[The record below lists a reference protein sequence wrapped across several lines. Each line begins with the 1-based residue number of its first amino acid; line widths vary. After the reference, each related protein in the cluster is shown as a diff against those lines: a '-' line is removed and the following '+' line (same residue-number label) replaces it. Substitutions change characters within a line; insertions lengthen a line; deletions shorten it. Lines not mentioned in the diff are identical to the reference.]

1 MIFLSPDRLWL
12 LLAVLGLLVAY
23 VLAQFGRR
31 RHAVRYAAL
40 PLLARVAPSPG
51 WRRHLPAALFLLMA
65 GLLVTGFARPQTDMR
80 VPREQATVVVVLDM
94 SDSMRATDV
103 TPDRFSVAR
112 DAAAAFVRRLP
123 AQYRVGLVPFSSSAT
138 VAVPPTT
145 DHALVIDSI
154 MKLQPGGATAIG
166 DAMLASTE
174 ASQRLIGEWVG
185 GGSAASGA
193 GSVEGARGERIPSRV
208 VLLSDGASSRGVP
221 VEEGIEAAV
230 VAGVR
235 VSTIAYGT
243 DRGLLGD
250 QPVPVDH
257 ETLRTIAAETGG
269 RAYRAASAHE
279 LRGVYRDL
287 GSSLG
292 YRVERHEITSW
303 AVGLGLL
310 AALLAAVTSL
320 RFTGRLP

>member
-12 LLAVLGLLVAY
+12 LLGVLGLLIAY
-23 VLAQFGRR
+23 VVAQFARR

-40 PLLARVAPSPG
+40 PLLARVAPRPG
-51 WRRHLPAALFLLMA
+51 WRRHLPAALFLLMMA
-65 GLLVTGFARPQTDMR
+65 ALVAGFARPQTDMR
-80 VPREQATVVVVLDM
+80 VPREQATVVVVLDI

-103 TPDRFSVAR
+103 IPDRFSVAR

-123 AQYRVGLVPFSSSAT
+123 SQYRVGLVPFSTTAA

-154 MKLQPGGATAIG
+154 MRLEPGGATAIG
-166 DAMLASTE
+166 EAMVTSTE
-174 ASQRLIGEWVG
+174 ASQRLIGKWVSG
-185 GGSAASGA
+185 DSASSGA
-193 GSVEGARGERIPSRV
+193 GPRARQRAERIPSRM
-208 VLLSDGASSRGVP
+208 VLLSDGASSRGIP

-230 VAGVR
+230 LAGVR

-243 DRGLLGD
+243 DTGVLRD

-269 RAYRAASAHE
+269 RAYRAESARE
-279 LRGVYRDL
+279 LRRVYRDL

-292 YRVERHEITSW
+292 YRVERHEVTSW

-310 AALLAAVTSL
+310 AGLLAASTSL